1 MNRERIKKLLPV
13 MQAFAEGKDVQFKHL
28 MGDSWVDIEDTNF
41 TAAPEKYRIKPEVK
55 DVKCWLLVIK
65 ESNGFPCVMPFRTKE
80 SAENYL
86 TVCSNASQYEI
97 VEMNGSYEV

>member
-1 MNRERIKKLLPV
+1 MNRERIKELLPV
-13 MQAFAEGKDVQFKHL
+13 MQAYAEGKQIQFKYVHECVWS
-28 MGDSWVDIEDTNF
+28 DVDEVSF
-41 TAAPEKYRIKPEVK
+41 TSSPEHYRIRPKVK